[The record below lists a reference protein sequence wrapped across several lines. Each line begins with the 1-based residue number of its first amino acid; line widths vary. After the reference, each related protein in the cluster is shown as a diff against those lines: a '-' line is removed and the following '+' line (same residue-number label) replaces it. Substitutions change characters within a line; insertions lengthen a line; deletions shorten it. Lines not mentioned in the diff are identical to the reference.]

1 MFKVIIIGC
10 GNIGFRHFEGLLKTD
25 LSLVIYVIDPNVEA
39 LNRVQKC
46 YEESNSEEKTCYF
59 LESIKNIPEYIDL
72 CIIAT
77 SSKVRLEVAERILKT
92 TSVKYLILEKVLF
105 QKESDYDQMSFLLK
119 EYNVKGCWVNCPLR
133 TLPIFME
140 LKEKVN
146 SNLNF
151 YVEYRN
157 FGIGCNS
164 IHQLDL
170 FSFLTNCLDLKI
182 ETSKLENVVESKR
195 EGYLEVLGILTASTN
210 KEDTL
215 IISSNIQS
223 SPEYFMKLKFNEEI
237 WTIFPLLEKIT
248 VEGTQ
253 NNEIIE
259 KVINYPKQSSITSL
273 LVTELLLLGKC
284 SLPDYETSKKL
295 HVNLIKNLNT
305 FFSKVLDH
313 KVIECPIT

>member
-1 MFKVIIIGC
+1 MFKVLIIGS
-10 GNIGFRHFEGLLKTD
+10 GNIGYRHFEGLLKTD

-59 LESIKNIPEYIDL
+59 FESIKDIPDQMDL

-77 SSKVRLEVAERILKT
+77 SSKVRLEVAETLLKT

-105 QKESDYDQMSFLLK
+105 QKESDYDQMSSLLK

-133 TLPIFME
+133 TFPIFRD
-140 LKEKVN
+140 LKEKIKT
-146 SNLNF
+146 SLS
-151 YVEYRN
+151 YYIEYRN

-215 IISSNIQS
+215 IISSNIES
-223 SPEYFMKLKFNEEI
+223 SPRYFMKLKFNEEI
-237 WTIFPLLEKIT
+237 WTIFPLLERIT